1 MISTIKRIIWS
12 VINYLVKKSSLNY
25 IAGPMQEDA
34 QKISKYLI
42 ERGYWV
48 TQGYW
53 DGVNDLPSYIYDN
66 YMNALSEL
74 AGLNG
79 RNYLS
84 IKIPSLGF
92 DVEKYH
98 ALSSKSRDLGV
109 PIFFDSLQPEHATHT
124 HSFIIDKTKKSLHD
138 TGCTL
143 PARWR
148 RSIDDASLMK
158 KLEVNVRVVK
168 GQWEDPDKPIE
179 DVNKNYLKIIDK
191 LSGST
196 QLVRVATHDL
206 TLAKEALKRLK
217 DTGTQC
223 ELELLYGLPV
233 APLVTI
239 ANELNVPVRVYIAFG
254 HAYLPYAIESFIARP
269 EMIIPF
275 LKELFKGNYLSSFPE
290 CKSNRLL

>member
-1 MISTIKRIIWS
+1 MISTIKRIVWS
-12 VINYLVKKSSLNY
+12 VINYFVTKVSLNY
-25 IAGPMQEDA
+25 IAGPVQGDA
-34 QKISKYLI
+34 QRISKFLL

-48 TQGYW
+48 SQGYW
-53 DGVNDLPSYIYDN
+53 DGAKDSPSYVYEK

-74 AGLNG
+74 AELNG
-79 RNYLS
+79 KNYLS

-92 DVEKYH
+92 DTEKYH
-98 ALSSKSRDLGV
+98 ALSNKSRELGV

-124 HSFIIDKTKKSLHD
+124 HSFIKDETNKPLHD

-148 RSIDDASLMK
+148 RSIDDAALMK

-168 GQWEDPDKPIE
+168 GQWEDPDKPIK
-179 DVNKNYLKIIDK
+179 DVNINYLKIIDE

-196 QLVRVATHDL
+196 QHVRVATHDL
-206 TLAKEALKRLK
+206 SLAREALERLK
-217 DTGTQC
+217 ASGTQC

-233 APLVTI
+233 APLVSI
-239 ANELNVPVRVYIAFG
+239 ANELNVPVRIYIAFG
-254 HAYLPYAIESFIARP
+254 HAYLPYAIESFIKRP
-269 EMIIPF
+269 KMIIPF
-275 LKELFKGNYLSSFPE
+275 LKELVKGNYLSSFPE